1 METERYLAFDFG
13 ASSGRA
19 IIGHFDG
26 ETIRL
31 EEIHRFSNDP
41 VMINGITIG
50 IFSACFLRSSQGLIK
65 YAQGGY
71 GALSGIGIDTWGV
84 DFGLIG
90 RAASCSACRTHYRDS
105 RTDGMLEE
113 AQKRMPREEIF
124 RSSGVS
130 FEFFN
135 TLNQLLAMVKQDSP
149 ALKNA
154 KHLLFIP
161 DLFAYFLT
169 GNIGTEF
176 CEATTSQLVDP
187 ATRTWSDKLI
197 EAMGIPRHIFSEIEK
212 PGTLRGYLLED
223 IQREVGL
230 PAVPVYAIA
239 SHDTNA
245 ASAAVPAK
253 GATGRSFP
261 AAHGRCWAWRWR
273 SRSSTKP
280 PMKTT
285 LPMRAAFAGD
295 TIC

>member
-41 VMINGITIG
+41 VMINGHYYWD
-50 IFSACFLRSSQGLIK
+50 IFRLFFEIKQGLIK

-90 RAASCSACRTHYRDS
+90 PCGELLGVPYHYRDS

-197 EAMGIPRHIFSEIEK
+197 KAMGIPAPYFFGDRKAGHASRLSF
-212 PGTLRGYLLED
+212 RGHSK
-223 IQREVGL
+223 RGW
-230 PAVPVYAIA
+230 
-239 SHDTNA
+239 A
-245 ASAAVPAK
+245 ACRSGVCDRLARYERGK
-253 GATGRSFP
+253 RGRSGKGQRLGVPFQRHMV
-261 AAHGRCWAWRWR
+261 AAGHGGGG
-273 SRSSTKP
+273 
-280 PMKTT
+280 
-285 LPMRAAFAGD
+285 AGRQPNHL
-295 TIC
+295 